1 MSAIR
6 TAPFELNILSQALPA
21 SKLFFQDLGFPQQA
35 NLVLVSGTGGPLTV
49 TYTDENGQTS
59 PPITIQAGASYYTQN
74 LVIRILTITGP
85 AGATFAGAIT
95 WPRVVD
101 PSDIVVSSISGKVST
116 SIDGQTVG
124 VAPADTYA
132 GTAIAPSLQDQLP
145 ASLDSNGF
153 FQTRYLGGS
162 DIPGRGWTL
171 GSGDVPNRGWTLGS
185 SDVPNRGWTLG
196 GTDTPSRS
204 WTLGTTDTP
213 TAYGSAGKALQQ
225 DSLGNQYHVPV
236 LQGTSTP
243 INTKALQY
251 DTNNYPLHSIGN
263 TLAGGAG
270 GDKVVGGSYFYNGTG
285 ASGNNGN
292 QTVYTAESGYRVLL
306 DAISLIV
313 VNNSTTDSSSK
324 VSFTN
329 IHMALSQYGLST
341 AGGTYYPYTDTISDT
356 AAYYVGTTTNSAL
369 VETFYTSPQNL
380 DPSVGGLSSVAYY
393 NKNSPANNGPASGDI
408 TIVNVPLTL
417 LPGDTLSVVLEW
429 SGGTSATNFLAY
441 FYLHGHTEVL

>member
-59 PPITIQAGASYYTQN
+59 PPITIQPGASYYTQN

-132 GTAIAPSLQDQLP
+132 GTAVAPSLQDQLP
-145 ASLDSNGF
+145 AGLDTNGLF
-153 FQTRYLGGS
+153 KIRYLGAS
-162 DIPGRGWTL
+162 DVPDRGWTL
-171 GSGDVPNRGWTLGS
+171 GSTDVPNRGWTLGS
-185 SDVPNRGWTLG
+185 GDTPARSWTLG

-213 TAYGSAGKALQQ
+213 TAYGSAGKAIQQ

-251 DTNNYPLHSIGN
+251 DSNNYPLHTIGN
-263 TLAGGAG
+263 VLSGGNG
-270 GDKVVGGSYFYNGTG
+270 GDTVIGSVSTSPIGAVGYFNLKATPPAGYKWKLWGIWTG
-285 ASGNNGN
+285 IIVDGQGISSPSITYSQWDFGILSSVNLASSISA
-292 QTVYTAESGYRVLL
+292 TA
-306 DAISLIV
+306 
-313 VNNSTTDSSSK
+313 
-324 VSFTN
+324 
-329 IHMALSQYGLST
+329 
-341 AGGTYYPYTDTISDT
+341 YPYWQFLQLKSGDSVTQDT
-356 AAYYVGTTTNSAL
+356 AADAYSILYAGNGPLGWLNGNSSLNFTGYDQLDLHGADFAGASFASELEVTPNMSVFFEVTTTTL
-369 VETFYTSPQNL
+369 
-380 DPSVGGLSSVAYY
+380 GG
-393 NKNSPANNGPASGDI
+393 GPTYLLTMLPMGYQE
-408 TIVNVPLTL
+408 PL
-417 LPGDTLSVVLEW
+417 
-429 SGGTSATNFLAY
+429 
-441 FYLHGHTEVL
+441 

>member
-59 PPITIQAGASYYTQN
+59 PPITIQPGASYYTQN

-85 AGATFAGAIT
+85 EGATFAGAIT

-132 GTAIAPSLQDQLP
+132 GTAIAPSLSSQLP

-153 FQTRYLGGS
+153 FQTRYLGAS
-162 DIPGRGWTL
+162 
-171 GSGDVPNRGWTLGS
+171 DVPNRGWALGS
-185 SDVPNRGWTLG
+185 GDTPARSWTLG

-263 TLAGGAG
+263 VLSGGNG
-270 GDKVVGGSYFYNGTG
+270 GDTVIGSVSTSPIGATGYFNLKASPPSGYKWKLWGIWTG
-285 ASGNNGN
+285 IIVDGQGISAPSITYDQWDFGIISSVNLASSISE
-292 QTVYTAESGYRVLL
+292 TVYPFWRFMSLKSG
-306 DAISLIV
+306 
-313 VNNSTTDSSSK
+313 SSI
-324 VSFTN
+324 T
-329 IHMALSQYGLST
+329 Q
-341 AGGTYYPYTDTISDT
+341 DT
-356 AAYYVGTTTNSAL
+356 AADAYSILYAGNGPLQWATGNISPNIAAYDQISLNAADWASISISTAIEVTPNMSVMFEVTTTAL
-369 VETFYTSPQNL
+369 GGSPTYLLTMLPMGYQE
-380 DPSVGGLSSVAYY
+380 
-393 NKNSPANNGPASGDI
+393 
-408 TIVNVPLTL
+408 PL
-417 LPGDTLSVVLEW
+417 
-429 SGGTSATNFLAY
+429 
-441 FYLHGHTEVL
+441 

>member
-59 PPITIQAGASYYTQN
+59 PPITIQSGASYYTQN

-85 AGATFAGAIT
+85 EGATFAGAIT

-124 VAPADTYA
+124 VAPADSYA
-132 GTAIAPSLQDQLP
+132 GTAVAPSLQDQLP

-153 FQTRYLGGS
+153 FQIRYLGPS
-162 DIPGRGWTL
+162 DA
-171 GSGDVPNRGWTLGS
+171 PNRGWTLGGTDTPS
-185 SDVPNRGWTLG
+185 RSWTLG

-213 TAYGSAGKALQQ
+213 TAYGSVGKALLQ
-225 DSLGNQYHVPV
+225 DSLGNLQHVPV

-251 DTNNYPLHSIGN
+251 DTNNYPLHTIGN
-263 TLAGGAG
+263 VLSGGNG
-270 GDKVVGGSYFYNGTG
+270 GDTVIGSVSTSPIGVTGYFNLK
-285 ASGNNGN
+285 ASPP
-292 QTVYTAESGYRVLL
+292 SGYKWKLWGIWTGIIV
-306 DAISLIV
+306 DGQGISSPSI
-313 VNNSTTDSSSK
+313 TY
-324 VSFTN
+324 
-329 IHMALSQYGLST
+329 SQWDFGVLST
-341 AGGTYYPYTDTISDT
+341 VNLASSISATAYPYWQFLQLKSGDSVTQDT
-356 AAYYVGTTTNSAL
+356 AADAYSILYAGNGPLGWLNLNISTGLTGYDQPNLHGADFAGASFGSTIEVTPNMSVMFEVTTTAL
-369 VETFYTSPQNL
+369 
-380 DPSVGGLSSVAYY
+380 GG
-393 NKNSPANNGPASGDI
+393 GPTYLLTMLPMGYQE
-408 TIVNVPLTL
+408 PL
-417 LPGDTLSVVLEW
+417 
-429 SGGTSATNFLAY
+429 
-441 FYLHGHTEVL
+441 